1 MHRSMVYTLG
11 EVGTCIPQLPGS
23 HKVKKSEE
31 KGQGGRMMGMEYVE
45 VALAPNRRW
54 GMAIDDV

>member
-23 HKVKKSEE
+23 HKVKKSEGR
-31 KGQGGRMMGMEYVE
+31 GQGGRMMGMEYVE
-45 VALAPNRRW
+45 VKLAPNRRC
-54 GMAIDDV
+54 GMAIDGV